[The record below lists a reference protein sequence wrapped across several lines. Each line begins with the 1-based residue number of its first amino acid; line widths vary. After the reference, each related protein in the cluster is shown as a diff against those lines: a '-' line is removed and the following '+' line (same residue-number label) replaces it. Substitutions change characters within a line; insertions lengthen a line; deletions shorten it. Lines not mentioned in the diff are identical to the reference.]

1 MTNHKYLSIDIG
13 ALTSSMASS
22 IKPGKSAK
30 AKLATPDQKE
40 PFLAAIDQL
49 IADYAPKVSG
59 IAFCAPGKIEKS
71 TIRFGGALPFLTELT
86 LLKGTAT

>member
-13 ALTSSMASS
+13 GTN
-22 IKPGKSAK
+22 IKYGLINQAGQISFK
-30 AKLATPDQKE
+30 AKLATPSEKE

-71 TIRFGGALPFLTELT
+71 TIRFVICSL
-86 LLKGTAT
+86 